1 MHPIN
6 ALFCAIMNKNFLIC
20 GAIAAALL
28 LTACVKKEA
37 PKEDEQEKVETTQ
50 QIEQV
55 NEPVQLEPL
64 DAPENTPA
72 EAPAQ
77 VEVERQETANT
88 TTVIRREVREAPQQ
102 TATEATPKAEAPK
115 AATPKTEA
123 PKAEEKPTQATP
135 SKSNSANQSED
146 DAVAA
151 AIAAATP
158 ALEN

>member
-1 MHPIN
+1 
-6 ALFCAIMNKNFLIC
+6 MNKNFLIC

-77 VEVERQETANT
+77 VEIERQETANT

-115 AATPKTEA
+115 AAAPKTEA
-123 PKAEEKPTQATP
+123 PKAEEKPTQTAP

>member
-6 ALFCAIMNKNFLIC
+6 ALFCAIMNKKFLIC
-20 GAIAAALL
+20 GAIAAGLL

>member
-1 MHPIN
+1 
-6 ALFCAIMNKNFLIC
+6 MNKNFLIC

-50 QIEQV
+50 PTEQV
-55 NEPVQLEPL
+55 NQPVQLQPL
-64 DAPENTPA
+64 DSAENTQT
-72 EAPAQ
+72 ETPAQ
-77 VEVERQETANT
+77 VEIERQETENT
-88 TTVIRREVREAPQQ
+88 TTVIRREVTQPA
-102 TATEATPKAEAPK
+102 ATEASKAETPKAAAPK
-115 AATPKTEA
+115 AEA
-123 PKAEEKPTQATP
+123 PKAEEKPAQATP
-135 SKSNSANQSED
+135 SKSNSASQSED

>member
-1 MHPIN
+1 
-6 ALFCAIMNKNFLIC
+6 MNKKFLIC

-50 QIEQV
+50 PTEQV
-55 NEPVQLEPL
+55 NEPVQLQPL
-64 DAPENTPA
+64 DSAENTQT
-72 EAPAQ
+72 ETPAQ
-77 VEVERQETANT
+77 VEIERQETENT
-88 TTVIRREVREAPQQ
+88 TTVIRREVTQPA
-102 TATEATPKAEAPK
+102 ATEAPK
-115 AATPKTEA
+115 AETPKAAAPKAEA
-123 PKAEEKPTQATP
+123 PKAEEKPAQATP
-135 SKSNSANQSED
+135 SKSNSASQSEA

>member
-1 MHPIN
+1 
-6 ALFCAIMNKNFLIC
+6 MNKKILIC
-20 GAIAAALL
+20 GAIAASLL

-50 QIEQV
+50 QTEQV
-55 NEPVQLEPL
+55 NEPVQLQPL
-64 DAPENTPA
+64 DSAENTQTETP
-72 EAPAQ
+72 EQ
-77 VEVERQETANT
+77 VQIERQETANT
-88 TTVIRREVREAPQQ
+88 TTVIRREVRETLQQ
-102 TATEATPKAEAPK
+102 TAADATPKPEAPK
-115 AATPKTEA
+115 AAAPKPEA

>member
-1 MHPIN
+1 
-6 ALFCAIMNKNFLIC
+6 MNKNFLIC

-55 NEPVQLEPL
+55 NKPVQLEPL
-64 DAPENTPA
+64 DTPENTQA
-72 EAPAQ
+72 ETPAQ

-88 TTVIRREVREAPQQ
+88 TTVIRREVSQ
-102 TATEATPKAEAPK
+102 ATSDTTPKAEVPKAMAPK
-115 AATPKTEA
+115 ADAPKTE
-123 PKAEEKPTQATP
+123 ENPTQATP
-135 SKSNSANQSED
+135 SKSNSATQSED

-158 ALEN
+158 ALEK

>member
-1 MHPIN
+1 
-6 ALFCAIMNKNFLIC
+6 MNKNFLIC

-50 QIEQV
+50 QIEQMD
-55 NEPVQLEPL
+55 EPVQLEPL
-64 DAPENTPA
+64 DSTKNTQV
-72 EAPAQ
+72 ETPAQ

-88 TTVIRREVREAPQQ
+88 TTVIRREVTQP
-102 TATEATPKAEAPK
+102 ATTEAPK
-115 AATPKTEA
+115 AVAAKAEA

-135 SKSNSANQSED
+135 SKSNSATQSED

>member
-1 MHPIN
+1 
-6 ALFCAIMNKNFLIC
+6 MNKNFLIC

-50 QIEQV
+50 PTEQV
-55 NEPVQLEPL
+55 NQPVQLQPL
-64 DAPENTPA
+64 DSAENTQT
-72 EAPAQ
+72 ETPAQ
-77 VEVERQETANT
+77 VEIERQETENT
-88 TTVIRREVREAPQQ
+88 TTVIRREVTQPA
-102 TATEATPKAEAPK
+102 ATEAPKGETPKAAAPK
-115 AATPKTEA
+115 AEA
-123 PKAEEKPTQATP
+123 PKAEEKPAQATP
-135 SKSNSANQSED
+135 SKSNSASQSED